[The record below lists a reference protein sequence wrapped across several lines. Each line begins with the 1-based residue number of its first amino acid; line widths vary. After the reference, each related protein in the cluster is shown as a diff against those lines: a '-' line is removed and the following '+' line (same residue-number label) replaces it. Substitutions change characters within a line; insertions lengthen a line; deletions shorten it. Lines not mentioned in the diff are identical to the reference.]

1 MQGRNKSADISDPI
15 TKNKKF
21 SKSTSESALRSHSR
35 RKKCGGGILH
45 SSDSDAESSSYGAST
60 KNADK
65 VCRKGIL
72 SESKKRTVSKRDE
85 SNRQM
90 QKSRSAGDIK
100 IRRTLSDK
108 SLKSRLRPLTKVVTA
123 ALEIEQLM
131 LAEQKL
137 SSSSASSDPAEWSG
151 DSSDSDTGETAT
163 QGSSTGRQQSKSIR
177 KIKLGKVKD
186 DSEDECKYTIDKCNI
201 LFE

>member
-65 VCRKGIL
+65 VCRKGVL

-108 SLKSRLRPLTKVVTA
+108 SLKSRLRPSTKVVTA

-137 SSSSASSDPAEWSG
+137 SSSSSDPAEWSG
-151 DSSDSDTGETAT
+151 DSSDSDTGETAA

-177 KIKLGKVKD
+177 KRKLGKVKD
-186 DSEDECKYTIDKCNI
+186 DSEDECKYTIDKCSI